1 MSWCGGGEISVTP
14 GVAWRSRAISSETLK
29 PGSCPPSPG
38 FAPWAIL
45 ISISRQW
52 LRYSAV
58 TPKRA
63 EAICLVAEEA
73 LSPLSRGSKRSRA
86 SPPSPLQEAAP
97 MRFMAMASVSCASL
111 ESAPCDMLPLE
122 KRLRTWVIDSTSSS
136 PMGARSDLKSSRLR
150 MWMGG
155 SA

>member
-1 MSWCGGGEISVTP
+1 MSVTP
-14 GVAWRSRAISSETLK
+14 GVESLSRAISSDTLK
-29 PGSCPPSPG
+29 PGSWPPSPG

-63 EAICLVAEEA
+63 EAICLVADDA

-86 SPPSPLQEAAP
+86 SPPSPLQDAAP
-97 MRFMAMASVSCASL
+97 ILFIAMARVSCASL
-111 ESAPCDMLPLE
+111 ESAPCDMLPLL
-122 KRLRTWVIDSTSSS
+122 KRLRIWVIDSTSSS
-136 PMGARSDLKSSRLR
+136 PIACLSVLKPRRLR
-150 MWMGG
+150 IWIGG
-155 SA
+155 NA